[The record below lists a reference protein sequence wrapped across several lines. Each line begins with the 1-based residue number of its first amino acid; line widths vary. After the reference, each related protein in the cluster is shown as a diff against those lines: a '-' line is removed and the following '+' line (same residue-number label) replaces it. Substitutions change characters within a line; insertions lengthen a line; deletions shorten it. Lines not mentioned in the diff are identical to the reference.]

1 MELPDDIALVKID
14 VEGME
19 PDVVQGAMKMLRAQ
33 HPYVM
38 MESFERNAPTM
49 IRIMRELGY
58 EYQKMGGADYLFY

>member
-1 MELPDDIALVKID
+1 
-14 VEGME
+14 
-19 PDVVQGAMKMLRAQ
+19 MKMLRAQ